1 MLASENSD
9 EDVVGVGLSNGGTS
23 LSVVRDLNVVDGTG
37 VSTIV
42 VDGVNKTVR
51 RRVRKRN
58 VPTRDFAQSP

>member
-9 EDVVGVGLSNGGTS
+9 EDVGVGLSNGGTS